1 MITVILRF
9 LMCTSHQ
16 TLQQKNVAVS
26 TVLVGHT
33 NRRHLFEVTN
43 LFVLR
48 MYGWHTQTQ
57 MLTNAN

>member
-1 MITVILRF
+1 MNWTDYDQFDLYILRSQALHF
-9 LMCTSHQ
+9 
-16 TLQQKNVAVS
+16 

-33 NRRHLFEVTN
+33 NSRHLFEVTN

-57 MLTNAN
+57 MLSNAN

>member
-1 MITVILRF
+1 
-9 LMCTSHQ
+9 MCTSHQ